1 MPIQINDQTLLNEL
15 KTLATFTHVEPS
27 DNGTAVTRIVFSED
41 DLCTR
46 AWLKDLASA
55 EGFSI
60 REDAVGN
67 TFIRW
72 PGTEPDL
79 KACCST
85 GPGLALNGPPCLKGR
100 AIATP

>member
-72 PGTEPDL
+72 PGTDPTL
-79 KACCST
+79 PPVAT
-85 GPGLALNGPPCLKGR
+85 GSHTD
-100 AIATP
+100 AIPHAGMYDGTV